1 MIIQLM
7 INFFS
12 KYKFIFY
19 LSNFILLVLYLF
31 PGSLLGCFLYNDCQ
45 LQPQLTKDFLVSTNH
60 LYSFCLLSIIG
71 LFTYKNSNK
80 LNFLN
85 LYLILLSIIL
95 EILHIF
101 IPVRSF
107 ELYDLFGNLL
117 GVSIVLTINFFY
129 RKYENYK
136 N

>member
-1 MIIQLM
+1 M

-19 LSNFILLVLYLF
+19 LSNLILIVLYLF
-31 PGSLLGCFLYNDCQ
+31 PGSLLGCFLYKDCI
-45 LQPQLTKDFLVSTNH
+45 LQPQLTPDFLVSTNH
-60 LYSFCLLSIIG
+60 LYAFCLLSIIG
-71 LFTYKNSNK
+71 LFTYSNSDK

-85 LYLILLSIIL
+85 TYLVLLSIIL

-107 ELYDLFGNLL
+107 EFSDLFGNLL

>member
-1 MIIQLM
+1 M

-19 LSNFILLVLYLF
+19 LSNIILLVLYLF
-31 PGSLLGCFLYNDCQ
+31 PGSLLGCYLYNDCQ

-60 LYSFCLLSIIG
+60 LYAFSLLSIIG
-71 LFTYKNSNK
+71 FFTYNNSKK

-85 LYLILLSIIL
+85 IYLVLISIIL
-95 EILHIF
+95 ETLHIF
-101 IPVRSF
+101 IPARSF
-107 ELYDLFGNLL
+107 EFPDLFGNLL
-117 GVSIVLTINFFY
+117 GVLIILMINFFY
-129 RKYENYK
+129 RKYENLE

>member
-1 MIIQLM
+1 M

-12 KYKFIFY
+12 KYKLIFY
-19 LSNFILLVLYLF
+19 ISNFILLVLYLF
-31 PGSLLGCFLYNDCQ
+31 PGSLIGCLLYNDCQ

-60 LYSFCLLSIIG
+60 LYAFSLLSIIG
-71 LFTYKNSNK
+71 LFTYNNSKK

-85 LYLILLSIIL
+85 IYLISLSIIL
-95 EILHIF
+95 EISHIF

-107 ELYDLFGNLL
+107 ELSDLFGNIL
-117 GVSIVLTINFFY
+117 GVVIVLIINLFY
-129 RKYENYK
+129 KKYENLK

>member
-1 MIIQLM
+1 M

-19 LSNFILLVLYLF
+19 ISNFILLVLYLF
-31 PGSLLGCFLYNDCQ
+31 PGSLLGYFLYNDFQ

-60 LYSFCLLSIIG
+60 LYAFGLLSIMGI
-71 LFTYKNSNK
+71 FTYKNSNN

-85 LYLILLSIIL
+85 LYLVLLSVIL

-107 ELYDLFGNLL
+107 EFSDLFGNLL
-117 GVSIVLTINFFY
+117 GVSIVLIINFFY

>member
-1 MIIQLM
+1 M

-19 LSNFILLVLYLF
+19 LSNIILLVLYLF
-31 PGSLLGCFLYNDCQ
+31 PGSLLGCYLYNDCQ

-60 LYSFCLLSIIG
+60 LYAFSLLSIIG
-71 LFTYKNSNK
+71 FFTYNNSKK

-85 LYLILLSIIL
+85 IYLVLISIIL
-95 EILHIF
+95 ETLHIF
-101 IPVRSF
+101 IPARSLEF
-107 ELYDLFGNLL
+107 PDLFGNLL
-117 GVSIVLTINFFY
+117 GVSIVLIINFFY

>member
-1 MIIQLM
+1 M

-19 LSNFILLVLYLF
+19 LSNIILLVLYLF
-31 PGSLLGCFLYNDCQ
+31 PGSLLGCYLYNDCQ
-45 LQPQLTKDFLVSTNH
+45 LQPQLTNDFLVSTNH
-60 LYSFCLLSIIG
+60 LYAFSLLSIIG
-71 LFTYKNSNK
+71 FFTYKNSKK

-85 LYLILLSIIL
+85 IYLVVFSIIL
-95 EILHIF
+95 VVFHIF

-107 ELYDLFGNLL
+107 EFPDLFGNLL
-117 GVSIVLTINFFY
+117 GVSIILMINFFY
-129 RKYENYK
+129 KKYENLE

>member
-1 MIIQLM
+1 M

-19 LSNFILLVLYLF
+19 ISNFILLVLYLF

-60 LYSFCLLSIIG
+60 LYSFGLLSIIG

-107 ELYDLFGNLL
+107 ELSDLFGNLL

>member
-1 MIIQLM
+1 M

-31 PGSLLGCFLYNDCQ
+31 PGSLLGCYLYNDCQ

-60 LYSFCLLSIIG
+60 FYAFSLLSVIG
-71 LFTYKNSNK
+71 LFTYNNSNK
-80 LNFLN
+80 LNLLN
-85 LYLILLSIIL
+85 IYLVLLSIVL
-95 EILHIF
+95 EISHLF
-101 IPVRSF
+101 IPERGF
-107 ELYDLFGNLL
+107 ELSDLFGNLL

-129 RKYENYK
+129 KKYENYK

>member
-1 MIIQLM
+1 M

-60 LYSFCLLSIIG
+60 LYAFGLLSIIG

-80 LNFLN
+80 LN

-101 IPVRSF
+101 IPARSF
-107 ELYDLFGNLL
+107 EFSDLFGNLL
-117 GVSIVLTINFFY
+117 GVLIVLTINFY
-129 RKYENYK
+129 YKKYENYK

>member
-1 MIIQLM
+1 M

-31 PGSLLGCFLYNDCQ
+31 PGSLLGCYLYNDCQ

-60 LYSFCLLSIIG
+60 FYAFGLLSIIG

-80 LNFLN
+80 LNFLK
-85 LYLILLSIIL
+85 LYLILLSVIL

-107 ELYDLFGNLL
+107 ELSDLFGNLL

-129 RKYENYK
+129 IKYENYK

>member
-1 MIIQLM
+1 M

-19 LSNFILLVLYLF
+19 ISNITLLVLYLF
-31 PGSLLGCFLYNDCQ
+31 PCSILGYFVYNDCQ
-45 LQPQLTKDFLVSTNH
+45 LQPQLTKDFLISTNH
-60 LYSFCLLSIIG
+60 LYAFILLSVIG

-95 EILHIF
+95 EILHVF
-101 IPVRSF
+101 IPLRSF
-107 ELYDLFGNLL
+107 ELSDLFGNLL
-117 GVSIVLTINFFY
+117 GVLIVLTTYFFY
-129 RKYENYK
+129 RKYENFK

>member
-1 MIIQLM
+1 M

-31 PGSLLGCFLYNDCQ
+31 PGSLLGCYLYNDCQ

-60 LYSFCLLSIIG
+60 LYAFGLLSMIG

-80 LNFLN
+80 LNFLS
-85 LYLILLSIIL
+85 LYLVLLSIIL

-107 ELYDLFGNLL
+107 EFSDLFGNLL
-117 GVSIVLTINFFY
+117 GVFIVLTINFFY

>member
-1 MIIQLM
+1 M

-31 PGSLLGCFLYNDCQ
+31 PGSLLGCYLYNDCQ

-60 LYSFCLLSIIG
+60 LYAFGLLSIIG

-85 LYLILLSIIL
+85 LYLILLSVIL

-101 IPVRSF
+101 IPVRGF
-107 ELYDLFGNLL
+107 ELSDLFGNLL

>member
-1 MIIQLM
+1 M

-12 KYKFIFY
+12 KYKLIFY
-19 LSNFILLVLYLF
+19 ISNFILLVLYLF
-31 PGSLLGCFLYNDCQ
+31 PGSLIGCLLYNDCQ

-60 LYSFCLLSIIG
+60 LYAFSLLSIIG
-71 LFTYKNSNK
+71 LFTYNNSKK

-85 LYLILLSIIL
+85 IYLISLSIIL
-95 EILHIF
+95 EISHLF

-107 ELYDLFGNLL
+107 ELSDLFGNIL
-117 GVSIVLTINFFY
+117 GVVIVLIINLFY
-129 RKYENYK
+129 KKYENLK

>member
-1 MIIQLM
+1 M

-19 LSNFILLVLYLF
+19 ISNFILLVLYLF
-31 PGSLLGCFLYNDCQ
+31 PGSLLGYFLYNDFQ
-45 LQPQLTKDFLVSTNH
+45 VQPQLTKDFLVSTNH
-60 LYSFCLLSIIG
+60 LYAFGLLSFIG
-71 LFTYKNSNK
+71 LFTYINSNK

-107 ELYDLFGNLL
+107 EFSDLFGNLL

>member
-1 MIIQLM
+1 M

-45 LQPQLTKDFLVSTNH
+45 LQPQLTEDFLVSTNH
-60 LYSFCLLSIIG
+60 LYAFGLLSIIG

-85 LYLILLSIIL
+85 LYLVLLSIIL

-107 ELYDLFGNLL
+107 ELSDLFGNLL
-117 GVSIVLTINFFY
+117 GVSIVLTINFFF

>member
-1 MIIQLM
+1 M

-12 KYKFIFY
+12 QYKFIFY
-19 LSNFILLVLYLF
+19 LSNIILLVLYLF
-31 PGSLLGCFLYNDCQ
+31 PGSLLGCYLYNDCQ

-60 LYSFCLLSIIG
+60 LYAFSLLSIIG
-71 LFTYKNSNK
+71 IFTYKNSKK

-85 LYLILLSIIL
+85 IYLVLLSIIL

-107 ELYDLFGNLL
+107 EFSDLFGNLL
-117 GVSIVLTINFFY
+117 GVLIILMINFFY
-129 RKYENYK
+129 KKYENLE

>member
-1 MIIQLM
+1 M

-19 LSNFILLVLYLF
+19 LSNFILLVLYLY
-31 PGSLLGCFLYNDCQ
+31 PGSFIGCFLFNNCQ
-45 LQPQLTKDFLVSTNH
+45 YDPQITLDYLVSTNH
-60 LYSFCLLSIIG
+60 LYAFGLLSIIG
-71 LFTYKNSNK
+71 LLTYKNSNK

-107 ELYDLFGNLL
+107 ELSDLFGNLL

>member
-1 MIIQLM
+1 M

-19 LSNFILLVLYLF
+19 ISNFILLVLYLF
-31 PGSLLGCFLYNDCQ
+31 SGSLLGYFLYNDFQ
-45 LQPQLTKDFLVSTNH
+45 VQPQLTKNFLVSTNH
-60 LYSFCLLSIIG
+60 LYAFSLLSVIG

-107 ELYDLFGNLL
+107 ELSDLFGNLL
-117 GVSIVLTINFFY
+117 GVSIVLTVNFFY

>member
-1 MIIQLM
+1 M

-60 LYSFCLLSIIG
+60 LYVFGLLSIIG

-107 ELYDLFGNLL
+107 ELSDLFGNLL
-117 GVSIVLTINFFY
+117 GVSIVLMINFFY
-129 RKYENYK
+129 TKYENYK

>member
-1 MIIQLM
+1 M

-45 LQPQLTKDFLVSTNH
+45 LQPQITKDFLVSTNH
-60 LYSFCLLSIIG
+60 LYAFGLLSIIG
-71 LFTYKNSNK
+71 SYTYKNSNK

-101 IPVRSF
+101 IPIRSF
-107 ELYDLFGNLL
+107 EFSDLFGNLL
-117 GVSIVLTINFFY
+117 GVSIVLMINFFY
-129 RKYENYK
+129 EKYEKYK

>member
-1 MIIQLM
+1 M

-19 LSNFILLVLYLF
+19 LSNIILLVLYLF
-31 PGSLLGCFLYNDCQ
+31 PGSLLGCYLYNDCQ

-60 LYSFCLLSIIG
+60 LYAFSLLSIIG
-71 LFTYKNSNK
+71 FFTYNNSKK

-85 LYLILLSIIL
+85 IYLVLISIIL

-101 IPVRSF
+101 IPSRGF
-107 ELYDLFGNLL
+107 ELPDLFGNLL
-117 GVSIVLTINFFY
+117 GVLIILMINFFY

>member
-1 MIIQLM
+1 M

-19 LSNFILLVLYLF
+19 LSNLILIVLYLF
-31 PGSLLGCFLYNDCQ
+31 PGSLLGCFFYKDCI
-45 LQPQLTKDFLVSTNH
+45 LQPQLTPDFFVSTNH
-60 LYSFCLLSIIG
+60 LYAFCLLSIIG
-71 LFTYKNSNK
+71 LFTYKNSNN

-101 IPVRSF
+101 IPVRGF
-107 ELYDLFGNLL
+107 EFSDLFGNLF
-117 GVSIVLTINFFY
+117 GVLIVLLINFFCK
-129 RKYENYK
+129 KYEYFK

>member
-1 MIIQLM
+1 M

-19 LSNFILLVLYLF
+19 LSNIILLVLYLF
-31 PGSLLGCFLYNDCQ
+31 PGSLLGCYLYNDCQ

-60 LYSFCLLSIIG
+60 LYAFSLLSIIG
-71 LFTYKNSNK
+71 FFTYNDSKK

-85 LYLILLSIIL
+85 IYLVLLSIIL

-107 ELYDLFGNLL
+107 EFSDLFGNLL
-117 GVSIVLTINFFY
+117 GVIIVLMINFFY
-129 RKYENYK
+129 QKYENSK
-136 N
+136 S

>member
-1 MIIQLM
+1 M

-12 KYKFIFY
+12 KYKLIFY
-19 LSNFILLVLYLF
+19 ISNFILLVLYLF
-31 PGSLLGCFLYNDCQ
+31 PGSLIGCLLYNDCQ

-60 LYSFCLLSIIG
+60 LYAFSLLSIIG
-71 LFTYKNSNK
+71 LFTYNNSKK

-85 LYLILLSIIL
+85 IYLISLSIIL
-95 EILHIF
+95 EISHLF

-107 ELYDLFGNLL
+107 ELSDLL
-117 GVSIVLTINFFY
+117 GNILGVVIVLIINLFY
-129 RKYENYK
+129 KKYENLK

>member
-1 MIIQLM
+1 M

-19 LSNFILLVLYLF
+19 ISNFILLVLYLF
-31 PGSLLGCFLYNDCQ
+31 PGSLLGYFLYNDFQ
-45 LQPQLTKDFLVSTNH
+45 LQPQITKDFLVSTNH
-60 LYSFCLLSIIG
+60 LYAFGLLSIIG

-107 ELYDLFGNLL
+107 ELSDLFGNLL

-129 RKYENYK
+129 TKYENYK